1 VIQSAYEP
9 MKNPMEKVLMQLE
22 QTERKIKRNQR
33 MSELSLKQ
41 LEEDMLKNGKGKGE
55 TERPKKEMKTSGGT

>member
-1 VIQSAYEP
+1 MIQSAYEP

-41 LEEDMLKNGKGKGE
+41 LEEDMLKNGKE
-55 TERPKKEMKTSGGT
+55 

>member
-1 VIQSAYEP
+1 

-41 LEEDMLKNGKGKGE
+41 LEEDMLKNGKE
-55 TERPKKEMKTSGGT
+55 